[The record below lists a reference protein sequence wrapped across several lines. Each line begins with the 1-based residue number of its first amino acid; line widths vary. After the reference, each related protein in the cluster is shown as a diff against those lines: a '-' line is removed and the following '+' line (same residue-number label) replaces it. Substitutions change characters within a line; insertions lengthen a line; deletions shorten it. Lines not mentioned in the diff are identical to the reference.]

1 MKPAPVLI
9 AFAVL
14 AMSLFIAAPMAQAA
28 TASDKPAAAATAK
41 DKPSAAERRAAG
53 SKFEREKLDQS
64 AFDKAEA
71 DSRDK
76 DSSSGGG
83 GSGSVMRGILGF
95 IVVLGSIYGI
105 HWLLKK
111 WGQSRLQGV
120 TGTAGVIDVVA
131 TTPLAQG
138 RALHLVRVGGEL
150 VLVGATEQSITRIG
164 DVDATVIG
172 QQMGGA
178 GKGEFQ
184 AMLSG
189 AMYGSQPGVP
199 GGMGGARSAS
209 EPFIKRFLDNLR
221 LSTAR

>member
-1 MKPAPVLI
+1 M
-9 AFAVL
+9 
-14 AMSLFIAAPMAQAA
+14 AMSLFVAAPMAQAA
-28 TASDKPAAAATAK
+28 DTAAKPAAEAKAK
-41 DKPSAAERRAAG
+41 DKPSAAERRKAS
-53 SKFEREKLDQS
+53 SKFEREKLDSS
-64 AFDKAEA
+64 AFDKEEA
-71 DSRDK
+71 KAKGDDSD
-76 DSSSGGG
+76 SGGG
-83 GSGSVMRGILGF
+83 GGSVMRGILGF
-95 IVVLGSIYGI
+95 VVVLGSIYGI

-120 TGTAGVIDVVA
+120 TGSAGVIDVVA

-138 RALHLVRVGGEL
+138 RALHLVRVGEEL

-164 DVDATVIG
+164 EVDAQVIG

-199 GGMGGARSAS
+199 NGMGGSGS
-209 EPFIKRFLDNLR
+209 SSDPFLKRFLDNLR

>member
-1 MKPAPVLI
+1 VKPVPVLI

-28 TASDKPAAAATAK
+28 STAATPAAAAKEK
-41 DKPSAAERRAAG
+41 DKPSAAERRKAG
-53 SKFEREKLDQS
+53 SEFEREKLDSS
-64 AFDKAEA
+64 AFDKEAA
-71 DSRDK
+71 DSK
-76 DSSSGGG
+76 GESSKGDGGG
-83 GSGSVMRGILGF
+83 GSVMRGILGF
-95 IVVLGSIYGI
+95 VVVLGSIFGI

-138 RALHLVRVGGEL
+138 RALHLVRVGEEL

-164 DVDATVIG
+164 EVDAQVIG

-199 GGMGGARSAS
+199 NGMGGAGSANQ
-209 EPFIKRFLDNLR
+209 PFMKRFLDNLR